1 MRYVFKAKY
10 VDIKNCLI
18 VCFELMSGFRGGDLL
33 PFKPG
38 EIFYVAW
45 KQERPA
51 ARDIISVCLGL
62 SHKNRIELYLVTE
75 TEIILVH
82 IVSLINLNRL
92 K

>member
-38 EIFYVAW
+38 VNILRSLETREASCARYYISLPRSFP
-45 KQERPA
+45 QE
-51 ARDIISVCLGL
+51 
-62 SHKNRIELYLVTE
+62 
-75 TEIILVH
+75 
-82 IVSLINLNRL
+82 
-92 K
+92 